1 MNSQQLR
8 ELSFLREIVE
18 EQLNTIKALNSCING
33 PESTT
38 TENIRLVDRLEKE
51 NEDLRIDNHILQEQ
65 VDGLRAGYDRVAE
78 ALGLEDEPRAKW
90 FVLEI
95 TNMKQK
101 LETITVAVRSWLADN
116 DVDGFGCACEPD
128 RVCGPCREEMRQRP
142 LYEALQKVK
151 RDE

>member
-1 MNSQQLR
+1 MNSQQLK
-8 ELSFLREIVE
+8 ELSFLRGIVE

-38 TENIRLVDRLEKE
+38 TENIRLVDRLETE

-65 VDGLRAGYDRVAE
+65 VDGLRAGYDRVAKE
-78 ALGLEDEPRAKW
+78 LGLEDEPRAKW

-95 TNMKQK
+95 HHIKQN
-101 LETITVAVRSWLADN
+101 LETMTVAVRKWLADN
-116 DVDGFGCACEPD
+116 DVEGFGCACEPNHM
-128 RVCGPCREEMRQRP
+128 CGPCREAQRQRP
-142 LYEALQKVK
+142 LYEALQKVT